1 MALQELHTEMEAK
14 AGTFQAFEAFGQQL
28 IKSDHY
34 ASPEIQEKLDTLA
47 KEREDLEVWVT
58 NAFVNLKF
66 VVSIWKEDL
75 FFNGVESCFMVIIM

>member
-1 MALQELHTEMEAK
+1 MDAK

-28 IKSDHY
+28 SKSDHY

-58 NAFVNLKF
+58 
-66 VVSIWKEDL
+66 I
-75 FFNGVESCFMVIIM
+75 CYICI